1 MKMTKEKRAKLE
13 AAGFTLTDTKDWI
26 GLTIDE
32 NKIVEMR
39 VALAAEVEKVRK
51 EKGITQLQLAERMGT
66 KQSGVARMINNPNT
80 SSIDNLMK
88 ALIAMGAQ
96 ISRIAA
102 SLLLC
107 SSAGN

>member
-1 MKMTKEKRAKLE
+1 MDKVKRAKLE
-13 AAGFTLTDTKDWI
+13 AAVFTLTDTKDWI

-39 VALAAEVEKVRK
+39 VALAAEMEKVRK
-51 EKGITQLQLAERMGT
+51 GKGITQVQLAKKLGT
-66 KQSGVARMINNPNT
+66 RQSSVARMINTPDS
-80 SSIDNLMK
+80 SSIDNLMR
-88 ALIAMGAQ
+88 ALIVMGTP

-107 SSAGN
+107 TAAGN